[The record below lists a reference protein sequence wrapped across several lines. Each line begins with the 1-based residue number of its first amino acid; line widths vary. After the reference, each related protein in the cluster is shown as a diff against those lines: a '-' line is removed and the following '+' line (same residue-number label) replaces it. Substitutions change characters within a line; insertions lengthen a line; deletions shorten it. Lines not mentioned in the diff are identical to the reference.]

1 MQRTENNNSKEEEVE
16 DLIPSN
22 FKMYYKATVIKIDR
36 YGTTKQNREFI
47 DRTIKQNQLIF
58 YKRAKAI

>member
-1 MQRTENNNSKEEEVE
+1 MQRTENNNYKEEEVE

-47 DRTIKQNQLIF
+47 DRTIK
-58 YKRAKAI
+58 